1 MAGTFLIGLTGG
13 IGSGKSTV
21 SRFLADLGALILDA
35 DGIARTVTA
44 PGGAAIPAIR
54 DIFGPAFITSD
65 GALDRDR
72 MRTHAFHDAS
82 AKQRL
87 EAIIHPLVGQVTE
100 QRTLEAVRASRPC
113 LVFDIPLLVES
124 GHWRSKLH
132 RVVVVDCDEQTQIER
147 VVLRN
152 GLAPEAVRRII
163 ASQAPRRIRL
173 SAADIVLNNDHRTIE
188 ALSRDIEQ
196 LAEPFGLSLPNWN

>member
-1 MAGTFLIGLTGG
+1 MAGTLLVGLTGG

-21 SRFLADLGALILDA
+21 ARLLARLGADVVDA
-35 DGIARTVTA
+35 DAVARGVTST
-44 PGGAAIPAIR
+44 GGAAISAIR
-54 DIFGPAFITSD
+54 TEFGSDYITRG
-65 GALDRDR
+65 GALDRSR
-72 MRTHAFHDAS
+72 MRELAFRDADV
-82 AKQRL
+82 KRRL

-132 RVVVVDCDEQTQIER
+132 RVVVVDCDEHTQVDR

-196 LAEPFGLSLPNWN
+196 LAGPFGLSLRNRN

>member
-72 MRTHAFHDAS
+72 MRTHAFHDAG
-82 AKQRL
+82 AKRRL
-87 EAIIHPLVGQVTE
+87 EAIIHPLVGQITAE
-100 QRTLEAVRASRPC
+100 QTQHAVATDRPC
-113 LVFDIPLLVES
+113 VVYDIPLLVES

-132 RVVVVDCDEQTQIER
+132 RVIVVDCDEETQVQR
-147 VVLRN
+147 VMARN
-152 GLAPEAVRRII
+152 GMARADVLRII
-163 ASQAPRRIRL
+163 AAQATRTQRL
-173 SAADIVLNNDHRTIE
+173 SAADIVLFNQN
-188 ALSRDIEQ
+188 LSVKSLGEEVAQ
-196 LAEPFGLSLPNWN
+196 LAGTFGLSLANRK